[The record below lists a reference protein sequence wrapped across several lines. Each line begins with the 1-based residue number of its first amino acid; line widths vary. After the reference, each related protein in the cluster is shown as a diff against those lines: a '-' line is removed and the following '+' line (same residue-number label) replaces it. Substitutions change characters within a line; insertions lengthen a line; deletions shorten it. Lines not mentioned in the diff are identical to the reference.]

1 MEAMISFISILHV
14 IVALLLILLILI
26 QDSKGGGV
34 GGMMGGGN
42 ATSVLGAANADNIV
56 TKATKWLAF
65 VFAVT
70 CVALAFFMTHN

>member
-1 MEAMISFISILHV
+1 MESMVTFLSILHV
-14 IVALLLILLILI
+14 IVAILLILLILI

-65 VFAVT
+65 VFSAT
-70 CVALAFFMTHN
+70 CVALAYLMTHN